1 MLKKVSYFFLT
12 ILISGFLLWEFK
24 VNIIIWALPTVV
36 NFINPVQDNIPTKW
50 PEGPL
55 ERLDQNDSRPNI
67 ILILADDMGY
77 NDISLHNGGAAD
89 GTLET
94 PHIDSLAKN
103 GVWFNK
109 GYAANATCAPSRAS
123 IMTGRYATRFGFEFT
138 PVPDLGQ
145 LVVRWLAEEDDD
157 NLRARI
163 DNEIARN
170 LPSFMDQG
178 MPSDQ
183 VTIAEILKTQ
193 GYYTAHIG
201 KWHLGHSSGMS
212 PLDQGFD
219 DSLSLAGAYYL
230 PEDHPDVVNAKFE
243 TSIDKMVW
251 SGGQY
256 AARFND
262 SNYFTPDKYVT
273 DYYTDEAIKV
283 IEKNKNRPFFLYLS
297 HWAIHN
303 PLQAI
308 RSDVEQMSHM
318 SGHNLKVYSAMIRA
332 LDRSV
337 GEIIRTLKELNIY
350 GRTLIFFTSDNG
362 GANYIEL
369 EDINKPFRGWKI
381 SFFEGGIRVPFIL
394 SWPDQIDPG
403 LKFDKP
409 VHHFDIFSTIA
420 SAANVQ
426 IPMDRKIDGVD
437 LMPYIKG
444 EKIANPHQTLFWRS
458 GNHQAVLHEN
468 WKYLIS
474 KKEGTKWLFDT
485 DQDPL
490 ETNNL
495 ININPEKTSQ
505 IENLLAMF
513 NSEQANPLYP
523 SSTELPV
530 LIDKYDGQ
538 VIEDTDE
545 FIFWSN

>member
-77 NDISLHNGGAAD
+77 NDISLHNGAAAD

-183 VTIAEILKTQ
+183 ITIAEILKTQ

-318 SGHNLKVYSAMIRA
+318 SGHNLKVYSGMIRA

-444 EKIANPHQTLFWRS
+444 EKITNPHQTLFWRS

-485 DQDPL
+485 DLDPL
-490 ETNNL
+490 ERNNL

>member
-1 MLKKVSYFFLT
+1 MC
-12 ILISGFLLWEFK
+12 IRDRLWEFK

-183 VTIAEILKTQ
+183 ITIAEILKTQ

-318 SGHNLKVYSAMIRA
+318 SGHNLKVYSGMIRA

-490 ETNNL
+490 ERNNL

>member
-183 VTIAEILKTQ
+183 ITIAEILKTQ

-256 AARFND
+256 AARFNGG
-262 SNYFTPDKYVT
+262 NYFTPDKYVT

-318 SGHNLKVYSAMIRA
+318 SGHNLKVYSGMIRA

-490 ETNNL
+490 ERNNL

>member
-170 LPSFMDQG
+170 LPSFIDQG

-183 VTIAEILKTQ
+183 ITIAEILKTQ

-303 PLQAI
+303 PLQAV

-318 SGHNLKVYSAMIRA
+318 SGHNLKVYSGMIRA

-490 ETNNL
+490 ERNNL

-538 VIEDTDE
+538 AIEDTDE

>member
-1 MLKKVSYFFLT
+1 MLKKVHYFFLT

-145 LVVRWLAEEDDD
+145 LVIRWLAEEDDD

-170 LPSFMDQG
+170 LPSFVDQG

-183 VTIAEILKTQ
+183 ITIAEILKTQ

-318 SGHNLKVYSAMIRA
+318 SGHNLKVYSGMIRA

-426 IPMDRKIDGVD
+426 MPMDRKIDGVD

-444 EKIANPHQTLFWRS
+444 EKITNPHQTLFWRS

-490 ETNNL
+490 ERNNL

-538 VIEDTDE
+538 VIEDADE
-545 FIFWSN
+545 YIYWSN

>member
-1 MLKKVSYFFLT
+1 MIKKASYFFLT
-12 ILISGFLLWEFK
+12 ILIAGFLLWEFK

-36 NFINPVQDNIPTKW
+36 NFINPVQDNIPTNW

-89 GTLET
+89 GTLKT

-157 NLRARI
+157 DLRARI

-183 VTIAEILKTQ
+183 ITIAEILKTQ

-251 SGGQY
+251 SGSQY
-256 AARFND
+256 AARFNGGD
-262 SNYFTPDKYVT
+262 YFAPDKYVT

-318 SGHNLKVYSAMIRA
+318 SAHNLKVYSGMIRA

-337 GEIIRTLKELNIY
+337 GQIIRTLKELNIY

-420 SAANVQ
+420 SAANVP
-426 IPMDRKIDGVD
+426 IPNDRKIDGVD
-437 LMPYIKG
+437 LMPYLKG
-444 EKIANPHQTLFWRS
+444 EKISNPHQTLFWRS

-468 WKYLIS
+468 WKYLVS
-474 KKEGTKWLFDT
+474 KKEGTKWLFNT
-485 DQDPL
+485 ELDPL
-490 ETNNL
+490 ERNNL
-495 ININPEKTSQ
+495 ININPKKTSQ
-505 IENLLAMF
+505 IENLLVTF

-538 VIEDTDE
+538 VIEDADE
-545 FIFWSN
+545 YIYWSN

>member
-12 ILISGFLLWEFK
+12 ILISGFLFWEFK

-157 NLRARI
+157 MLRARI

-183 VTIAEILKTQ
+183 ITIAEMLKTQ

-318 SGHNLKVYSAMIRA
+318 SGHNLKVYSGMIRA

-394 SWPDQIDPG
+394 SLPDQIDPG

-444 EKIANPHQTLFWRS
+444 EKITNPHQTLFWRS

-490 ETNNL
+490 ERNNL

-538 VIEDTDE
+538 VIEDADE
-545 FIFWSN
+545 YIYWSN

>member
-24 VNIIIWALPTVV
+24 VNIIIWALPTVI

-183 VTIAEILKTQ
+183 ITIAEILKTQ

-303 PLQAI
+303 PLQAV

-318 SGHNLKVYSAMIRA
+318 SGHNLKVYSGMIRA

-490 ETNNL
+490 ERNNL

>member
-24 VNIIIWALPTVV
+24 VNIVIWALPTVV

-183 VTIAEILKTQ
+183 ITIAEILKTQ

-318 SGHNLKVYSAMIRA
+318 SGHNLKVYSGMIRA

-444 EKIANPHQTLFWRS
+444 KKIANPHQTLFWRS

-490 ETNNL
+490 ERNNL